1 MNTTGLTGTRRATD
15 IPTAATVPTGKAR
28 HTPKRR
34 KPTRRDTA
42 PCTPREALACITAIA
57 ATITA
62 LAVVAPHLAD
72 NTTPDPRDW
81 GILLAMCA
89 ILSLIVRLGHRNRRR

>member
-1 MNTTGLTGTRRATD
+1 MITTGLTGTRRATGE
-15 IPTAATVPTGKAR
+15 PTAADLSLTGTR

-72 NTTPDPRDW
+72 NTTPTPRDW
-81 GILLAMCA
+81 GILLAMSA
-89 ILSLIVRLGHRNRRR
+89 ILGLIVRLGHRNRRR